1 MNNVVIIGLSDVA
14 DRFIRII
21 ERHKLFNV
29 IACAVDKQYLP
40 DTPYISI
47 GGGEKKKCMEYR
59 RIGSAYQQK

>member
-1 MNNVVIIGLSDVA
+1 MKKINMKNLIIIGISEVA

-40 DTPYISI
+40 DTPYMSI
-47 GGGEKKKCMEYR
+47 GGVKEMYGV
-59 RIGSAYQQK
+59 